1 MPDSAQTLVETTV
14 AISATLPTTFDTNA
28 TTGYPNTGITYVLV
42 GQVTDWT
49 PGGKT
54 VTITTSSPIAQRNI
68 DKFKATEN
76 YGADTVTVNRD
87 DNDAG
92 QVIVEAALASDNDYT
107 FKVTFQD
114 ATIDYF
120 TGKVV
125 SFNTSGGSADSMVQ
139 AVIQLERTRTVVT
152 A

>member
-1 MPDSAQTLVETTV
+1 MPDSAQTLVETTIS
-14 AISATLPTTFDTNA
+14 ISAGLPA
-28 TTGYPNTGITYVLV
+28 TQDATGYGAVSGLAVI

-54 VTITTSSPIAQRNI
+54 STVTTSSPIAQRGT
-68 DKFKATEN
+68 DKFKATFN
-76 YGADTVTVNRD
+76 VGADTITVNRD
-87 DNDAG
+87 DDDAG

-107 FKVTFQD
+107 FKVIFQD

-120 TGKVV
+120 SGKVV

-139 AVIQLERTRTVVT
+139 AVIQIERTELTVT

>member
-14 AISATLPTTFDTNA
+14 AISATLPTTFDLNV
-28 TTGYPNTGITYVLV
+28 TTGYAVPTYSAV

-87 DNDAG
+87 DDDAG

-107 FKVTFQD
+107 FRITFQD